1 MKKLAFVLFCFIVG
15 SLSAQTPVIKEI
27 TSRVDEVTV
36 FLDGAQ
42 ITRKKAVVLPKGT
55 VLIKFTKLSPYIDGK
70 SVQVKAS
77 GALTVLSVNHRK
89 NFLQESE
96 KSAALET
103 FQGQL
108 NQLDGDLT
116 LTQTH
121 LDIVRE
127 ELSFL
132 RDNRKVGGNNVS
144 ITVSQLQQASDF
156 YGKKLTS
163 LKMQEIDYNKK
174 LRMLRS
180 ERAKVQ
186 RQINTLAG
194 ETETATGEIWVKAET
209 KNAGS
214 FPLEISYMVGNAGWF
229 PSYDI
234 RAKNISEPIEL
245 IYKAN
250 LKQDTRVDWQ
260 DVQLT
265 FSSAEPNVSGVAPE
279 LQTYYLNY
287 NTLPPAYKKQIGN
300 ISGKMMDEEGQ
311 PLPGGQVLVEG
322 TTIGTS
328 TDMDG
333 NFSLTLPP
341 QAGHVTFSYI
351 GYVSQTLSVTRQVM
365 NVFMQPAAMALD
377 EVVVTAYGSRKSRTG
392 AVQEVADLEMAEE
405 AEIQIRGTNSLAIP
419 TQKIENQTA
428 VNFRIEK
435 PYTVASDN
443 KRFSVDMA
451 VYNLPATY
459 RYYCVPKINNHVYL
473 LADILNWEKYSLL
486 EGEANVFFEDTYV
499 GKTLLDVRYAA
510 DTLQLSLGRDKQV
523 VVNRTKN
530 KEFTSKQFIG
540 SKKKEIRAW
549 HIEVKNNKAQV
560 IQLSL
565 LDQVPV
571 STREEIE
578 VEVLKTSGAKHNRE
592 SGQITWQLELKPGQT
607 EDVELKYSV
616 EYPKSRVLYIE

>member
-27 TSRVDEVTV
+27 TSKVDEVTV

-89 NFLQESE
+89 NYLQESE

-341 QAGHVTFSYI
+341 QAGYVTFSYI

-549 HIEVKNNKAQV
+549 QIEVKNNKAQV